1 MSGCTNES
9 SKQRQVTME
18 GEGDEVSKPQKLK
31 YLQNTKG
38 NGVLLTSDFFFPPA
52 LVTFNLHIY

>member
-1 MSGCTNES
+1 MSGCTNET
-9 SKQRQVTME
+9 SKQGQVATE
-18 GEGDEVSKPQKLK
+18 QEGDEVSKSQKLT

-38 NGVLLTSDFFFPPA
+38 DGVLLTSIFFCPA